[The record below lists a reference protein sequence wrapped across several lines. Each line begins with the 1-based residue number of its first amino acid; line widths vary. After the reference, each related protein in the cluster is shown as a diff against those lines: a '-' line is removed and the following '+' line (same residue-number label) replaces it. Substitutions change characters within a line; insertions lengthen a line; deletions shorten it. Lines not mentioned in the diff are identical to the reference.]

1 MERRPYLNP
10 HKDAEL
16 QRGKAADRFEAGP
29 STVKAARIEPVVTR
43 ALGAGAWQSFKDWTS
58 LQGNPSP
65 YGTYGKERYRP
76 PPISIMPSGLSPA
89 SRGAPFPAF
98 DHLPHF
104 PYYMIPGLPHDL
116 VQHSNVGGV
125 YTNDWGA
132 RSRDPRYSEAYES
145 SNRDSLAYEFD
156 VGPPHYMSV
165 DDAHQEWNSYN
176 ASNASTS

>member
-29 STVKAARIEPVVTR
+29 STVKAARIEPAVTR

-76 PPISIMPSGLSPA
+76 PPISIVPSGKRPS
-89 SRGAPFPAF
+89 F
-98 DHLPHF
+98 DYLLHWPT
-104 PYYMIPGLPHDL
+104 PYYVF